1 MIGKTLEVREIN
13 NSEFRLHKTR
23 QNKKAKLKVEEG
35 KQTFLKTN
43 ERTKEKKTNIN
54 KLEKITEIFL

>member
-43 ERTKEKKTNIN
+43 ERTKEKKLT
-54 KLEKITEIFL
+54 